1 MNLSTMHRH
10 LARWH
15 IWLGWLAGVPLVMWT
30 VTGLVM
36 VARPIDEVRGEHL
49 RKHVPELP
57 LPAGSEI
64 AISLPPEADRA
75 IRAVETTMER
85 GAPVTRMTYMDG
97 VVERYA
103 EDGERLPPLS
113 DVSARMLVAD
123 AIIGGEEVIG
133 TQLFTAEAPPLDFR
147 RPVDVWRVSLADGTY
162 VYVGRETGRIEAV
175 RTRWW
180 RIFDIMW
187 GLHIMDLDEREDTS
201 HPILIAA
208 AALSAL
214 AVLMGVILLF
224 RRRRAVPR

>member
-1 MNLSTMHRH
+1 
-10 LARWH
+10 
-15 IWLGWLAGVPLVMWT
+15 
-30 VTGLVM
+30 
-36 VARPIDEVRGEHL
+36 
-49 RKHVPELP
+49 
-57 LPAGSEI
+57 
-64 AISLPPEADRA
+64 
-75 IRAVETTMER
+75 
-85 GAPVTRMTYMDG
+85 
-97 VVERYA
+97 
-103 EDGERLPPLS
+103 
-113 DVSARMLVAD
+113 MLVAD

-133 TQLFTAEAPPLDFR
+133 TQLFTAEASPLDFR

>member
-15 IWLGWLAGVPLVMWT
+15 IWLGWLAGVPLVMWI

-49 RKHVPELP
+49 RKHVPEIP

-64 AISLPPEADRA
+64 AISLPPGADRA
-75 IRAVETTMER
+75 IRAVETTMEER
-85 GAPVTRMTYMDG
+85 APVTRITYMDG

-103 EDGERLPPLS
+103 EDGVKLPPLS

-133 TQLFTAEAPPLDFR
+133 TQLFTAEASPLDFR
-147 RPVDVWRVSLADGTY
+147 RHVDVWRVSLADGTY

>member
-1 MNLSTMHRH
+1 MSLSTMHRH

-36 VARPIDEVRGEHL
+36 VARPIEEVRGEHL

-64 AISLPPEADRA
+64 DISLPQGSDRA
-75 IRAVETTMER
+75 ITAVETTMEGR
-85 GAPVTRMTYMDG
+85 APVTRITYMDG
-97 VVERYA
+97 VVQRYA
-103 EDGERLPPLS
+103 ENGVKMPPLS

-123 AIIGGEEVIG
+123 AIVGGEKVID
-133 TQLFTAEAPPLDFR
+133 TKLFTAEAPPLDFR

-162 VYVGRETGRIEAV
+162 VYVGHETGRIEAV

-180 RIFDIMW
+180 RIFDMMW

-201 HPILIAA
+201 HPILIATA
-208 AALSAL
+208 TLSFV
-214 AVLMGVILLF
+214 AVLIGVILLF
-224 RRRRAVPR
+224 RRRRAVAR